1 MTKDDL
7 ICEGIFRLKDLLT
20 NGKERWIKLD
30 FKGKLAGEVLL
41 EGNMQSIEEYEKEI
55 YQDQNDEEVDPTKG
69 IVAVK
74 IVEA

>member
-1 MTKDDL
+1 MTRDDL

-55 YQDQNDEEVDPTKG
+55 YQDQNDEEVDPSKG